1 MAKRKAFT
9 SLTLKSRPR
18 RSPLPDVTPIVNVAL
33 VLLIVFMVVMP
44 IIQEGITVDTPEAE
58 NATEIVEQGKE
69 YLVLSIQEDG
79 AVFIDM
85 REVEPGQLREELTR
99 EFQGKEEFPIIIKGA
114 RNLPYSEILRLI
126 EICQNVGASGVELMA
141 KKKTENGS

>member
-1 MAKRKAFT
+1 MAKKRVFT

-18 RSPLPDVTPIVNVAL
+18 QSPLPDVTPIVNVAL

-44 IIQEGITVDTPEAE
+44 IIQEGVTVDTPEAE
-58 NATEIVEQGKE
+58 NATEIVERGE
-69 YLVLSIQEDG
+69 EHVVLSIQENG
-79 AVFIDM
+79 ALFINM
-85 REVEPGQLREELTR
+85 REVKSGRLRDELSLEYQGQEEY
-99 EFQGKEEFPIIIKGA
+99 PIVIKGS